1 MWYIVISL
9 SNSPFFIIYIFELDL
24 LWDYLFSFRGSL
36 LYFWNYRKGEWDC
49 QKLETSGRY
58 MKFSLTFIENYVVT
72 TVCGLY
78 NTPVATISASSVRSH
93 THTHTPPSPT
103 GPRKPKER
111 ICGRYRSTCLHY
123 TWICCMLMAAVV
135 SFDVIERVK
144 SKTTLYWFDP
154 WASCWLQIVTCW

>member
-36 LYFWNYRKGEWDC
+36 WYFWNYRKGEWDC

-58 MKFSLTFIENYVVT
+58 LKFSLTFIENYVVT

-103 GPRKPKER
+103 GPLSVQFFQWNLLLGNSLVGLVYFSFRTLSYLPFLLFK
-111 ICGRYRSTCLHY
+111 
-123 TWICCMLMAAVV
+123 VV
-135 SFDVIERVK
+135 
-144 SKTTLYWFDP
+144 
-154 WASCWLQIVTCW
+154 